1 MDSNIALTLES
12 LESRGIKGFYAE
24 DRKEATVKILD
35 LIPQKAVVGIGD
47 STTMFQIGILQAL
60 KSRGTKVLNRFEKG
74 ISKALR
80 DDMVTESA
88 LCEVFLTGTNAITLD
103 GRLVN
108 VDAVGNRVAGMFFG
122 HPMSIIV
129 VGRNKLVENLDGAFH
144 RIRSQIAPNHIRIRS
159 VELGGRRVKT
169 PCVATGICSD
179 CRASDRMCNVF
190 TIIEG
195 KPPRTDINVVIINDD
210 LGLAWDESWYEERI
224 SKIIEDYKRYVWVPA
239 PD

>member
-1 MDSNIALTLES
+1 MDSNIALTLKS
-12 LESRGIKGFYAE
+12 LKSRGFKGSYAE
-24 DRKEATVKILD
+24 NREEATVKILD
-35 LIPQKAVVGIGD
+35 LIPQKSVVGVGD
-47 STTMFQIGILQAL
+47 STTMFQIGILELL
-60 KSRGTKVLNRFEKG
+60 KKRGTKLLNRFEKG

-88 LCEVFLTGTNAITLD
+88 LCDVFLTGTNAITQD

-129 VGRNKLVENLDGAFH
+129 VGRNKLVRNLDEALH
-144 RIRSQIAPNHIRIRS
+144 RIRSQISPNHIRIRS
-159 VELGGRRVKT
+159 MELGGRRVKT
-169 PCVATGICSD
+169 PCTVTGVCSD
-179 CRASDRMCNVF
+179 CRSNDRMCNVF

-195 KPPRTDINVVIINDD
+195 KPLKTDINVVIINEDM
-210 LGLAWDESWYEERI
+210 GLAWDESWPEDRI
-224 SKIIEDYKRYVWVPA
+224 SKIIEEYKRYVWVPK